1 MDYCCKPTIA
11 DRATVVNHFLKK
23 RKQTY
28 QEPPIGVVYGKDYTC
43 SEVVAIVKLSDWEWL
58 VLGVPWDSGGAAL
71 KELVQTLQQ
80 DTGRNRNTALTY
92 LTRMATKGLVAID
105 KKGYS
110 SAF

>member
-1 MDYCCKPTIA
+1 M
-11 DRATVVNHFLKK
+11 
-23 RKQTY
+23 
-28 QEPPIGVVYGKDYTC
+28 
-43 SEVVAIVKLSDWEWL
+43 
-58 VLGVPWDSGGAAL
+58 LGVPWDSGGTAL

-105 KKGYS
+105 KKGYI